1 MHAMHVHKL
10 RKDVQEWMLII
21 KCNQCLVYKQIDPVH
36 TGRFPTK
43 VVMPALSN
51 WPAGCVVVIF
61 FGSHSW
67 DGCYV
72 PVKVNIQQSPLL
84 AHSCVNIND
93 LKTVLVLFHSSLWS
107 PHTVMWPLLQIP
119 PWSRSQI
126 PTLGIWGKRILGSTC
141 STCHGTWATHDILWH
156 GHWRL
161 ALAWQNIWP
170 TGWLCLNFAVK
181 KLLMHGCSFL
191 VVPALKSLSKFVELY
206 SWI

>member
-1 MHAMHVHKL
+1 
-10 RKDVQEWMLII
+10 MLII

-43 VVMPALSN
+43 VVMPALPN

-126 PTLGIWGKRILGSTC
+126 PTLGIWGKRSLGSTC

-161 ALAWQNIWP
+161 
-170 TGWLCLNFAVK
+170 WLWLGKTFG
-181 KLLMHGCSFL
+181 LLDG
-191 VVPALKSLSKFVELY
+191 FVWTLQWKNY
-206 SWI
+206 SCMVAHFWWCQL